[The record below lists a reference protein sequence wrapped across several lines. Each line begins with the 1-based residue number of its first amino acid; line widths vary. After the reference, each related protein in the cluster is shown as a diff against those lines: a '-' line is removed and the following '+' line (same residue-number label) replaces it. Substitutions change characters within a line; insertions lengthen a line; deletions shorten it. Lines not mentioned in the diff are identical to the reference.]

1 MSDVFMSESN
11 MFVVWKAL
19 VYICYKTS
27 TIYKETLNNI
37 SGKATLSIGN
47 KSQVV
52 DRDKSSKNNL
62 KKRRWVTISTE
73 NRDNL
78 GL

>member
-1 MSDVFMSESN
+1 MSESN

-52 DRDKSSKNNL
+52 DRDKSSKNN
-62 KKRRWVTISTE
+62 
-73 NRDNL
+73 
-78 GL
+78 